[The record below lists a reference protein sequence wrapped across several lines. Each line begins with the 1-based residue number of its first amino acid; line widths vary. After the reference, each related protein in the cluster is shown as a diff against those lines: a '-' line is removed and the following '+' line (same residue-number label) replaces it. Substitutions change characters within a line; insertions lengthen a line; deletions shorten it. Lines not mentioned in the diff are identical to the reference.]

1 MSGILLSALLKFIYL
16 ICTTPI
22 VYLRKIRCKMIKD
35 LSKTTQLVI
44 LPLVPIIWGLIIMTT
59 FILKEHLQ
67 LCPNYLFHEQIQGSA
82 NCSVE
87 TNKSH

>member
-1 MSGILLSALLKFIYL
+1 MPGILLSALLIFIYL

-22 VYLRKIRCKMIKD
+22 LYLRKIRCKIIKD

-44 LPLVPIIWGLIIMTT
+44 LPLVLIILGLIIVAT

-67 LCPNYLFHEQIQGSA
+67 LCPNYLFHEQI
-82 NCSVE
+82 
-87 TNKSH
+87 